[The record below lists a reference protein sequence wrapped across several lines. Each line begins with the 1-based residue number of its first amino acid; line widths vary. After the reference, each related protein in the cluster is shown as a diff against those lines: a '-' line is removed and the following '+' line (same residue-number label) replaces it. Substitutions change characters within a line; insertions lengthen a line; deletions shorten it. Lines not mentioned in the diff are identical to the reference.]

1 MATESELLNII
12 RGQNIRISKLE
23 ERLEEALFQIEKLV
37 QADVTPM
44 DEIYPDPL
52 SLSLPDPH
60 MTTTTTLDDSTV
72 STETPSPCKT
82 IALHCA
88 LALRNFFA
96 MKKPDSL
103 IPETPEYE
111 DNQFEETVLSTST
124 SQDRAEEDNQDN
136 TTLQSIDGYVTTF
149 YSQPVMSSMNVEINE
164 LKTNQKKLL
173 KHFQNCNDS
182 RDRRT
187 LVVSNIGLEAWAEY
201 LYKKNMDNWPFIK
214 KQLMGRGL
222 DFLLTDCVDVRLSKT
237 GTLYVIFENITE

>member
-1 MATESELLNII
+1 
-12 RGQNIRISKLE
+12 
-23 ERLEEALFQIEKLV
+23 
-37 QADVTPM
+37 
-44 DEIYPDPL
+44 
-52 SLSLPDPH
+52 
-60 MTTTTTLDDSTV
+60 
-72 STETPSPCKT
+72 
-82 IALHCA
+82 
-88 LALRNFFA
+88 

-124 SQDRAEEDNQDN
+124 SQDRSEEDNQDN

-173 KHFQNCNDS
+173 KHFHNCNDS

-201 LYKKNMDNWPFIK
+201 LYEKNMDNWPFIK

-237 GTLYVIFENITE
+237 GTLYVIFERYYRVRQAKMTLRWKVHSLKKLIEEGQPFTEEYEFLKKMKFSERTPARFNGTRRILQKKATDMKHKGLIYTF